1 MAQLLPRFKTSISR
15 YTLIPS
21 KGGCF
26 ELTVGGKLLY
36 SKLKTRVFPDESAMI
51 EAVAREIETGGM
63 MSGRQKRLL
72 DYASCAG

>member
-1 MAQLLPRFKTSISR
+1 MTARLLPRFKRTIGR

-36 SKLKTRVFPDESAMI
+36 SKLATGRFPDEDEII
-51 EAVAREIETGGM
+51 EAV
-63 MSGRQKRLL
+63 GRALG
-72 DYASCAG
+72 A